1 MSKQIHFADD
11 ARQKMFEWIEKVKN
25 TVSATMWP
33 KWRNVIFSKEYWAP
47 IVTNDWV
54 TIAKEIELEDPLENM
69 WASLIKEAAEN
80 TNKIALDWTTTATLL
95 TWALIKEWLR
105 EIRSWINAVEL
116 KDWMLKA
123 WYLVTEFLKEN
134 ATPVDTPEKIE
145 QVATISSQDKN
156 VWKIIAHAMSKV
168 WKDWIITVEE
178 WQTFWLEVEVTEWMQ
193 IDSWYVSPYMI
204 NNSEKMEAKLENSYI
219 LVTDQK
225 INSLPDLLPVLEELA
240 NSWTRD
246 LVIIAE
252 DIESEALTW
261 IILNKL
267 KWALNI
273 LAIKAPWFWDSKKEI
288 LKDIAVLTWA
298 DLILEELW
306 LKLSDV
312 KMSHLWKA
320 RSIIATKNNTT
331 IIWWE
336 WDKDAIKNRIL
347 EIRNEIE
354 LETSEYTKDSLAKRL
369 AKLAWWIAVIKV
381 WAATEVEMKEK
392 KLRIEDALNST
403 RAATLEWV
411 VAGWWTALIKASTL
425 LEEQFSTLSSE
436 DIWAR
441 IVARALKY
449 PVKKIADNAWKEWA
463 VIANKVLDNNNI
475 NYWYDAW
482 NDKYVDMLEVWI
494 IDPTRVERAA
504 LENSISIAWMFLTT
518 EAVISNTKDNK
529 DLNSESPAG
538 IPWMGWMWWMPMM

>member
-1 MSKQIHFADD
+1 MK
-11 ARQKMFEWIEKVKN
+11 KCY
-25 TVSATMWP
+25 
-33 KWRNVIFSKEYWAP
+33 FSKGYWAP
-47 IVTNDWV
+47 VVTNDWV
-54 TIAKEIELEDPLENM
+54 TIAKEIELEDPLE
-69 WASLIKEAAEN
+69 AIGADLIKEAAEN
-80 TNKIALDWTTTATLL
+80 TNKIAWDWTTTATLL

-105 EIRSWINAVEL
+105 EVRSWINAVEL

-123 WYLVTEFLKEN
+123 WYLVTEFLRVN

-156 VWKIIAHAMSKV
+156 VWKIIANAMSKV

-178 WQTFWLEVEVTEWMQ
+178 WQTFWLEVEITEWMQ
-193 IDSWYVSPYMI
+193 IDSWYISPYMI
-204 NNSEKMEAKLENSYI
+204 NNSEKMEARIENSYI

-240 NSWTRD
+240 SSWIRD

-273 LAIKAPWFWDSKKEI
+273 LAIKTPWFWESKKEI

-306 LKLSDV
+306 LNLSDIRV
-312 KMSHLWKA
+312 SHLWRT
-320 RSIIATKNNTT
+320 RSIISTKNNTT

-336 WDKDAIKNRIL
+336 WNKDLINNRIL
-347 EIRNEIE
+347 EIKSEIE
-354 LETSEYTKDSLAKRL
+354 LETSEYTRDTLTKRL

-411 VAGWWTALIKASTL
+411 VAWGWTALIKASIL
-425 LEEQFSTLSSE
+425 LEEQFSTLSPE

-449 PVKKIADNAWKEWA
+449 PVKKIADNAWKEWS
-463 VIANKVLDNNNI
+463 VIANKVLSNPNI

-482 NDKYVDMLEVWI
+482 NDEYVDMLEAWI

-504 LENSISIAWMFLTT
+504 LENAISIAWMFLTT
-518 EAVISNTKDNK
+518 EAVISDTKDDK
-529 DLNSESPAG
+529 SWSPEIPAG
-538 IPWMGWMWWMPMM
+538 MPWMGGMWGMPMM